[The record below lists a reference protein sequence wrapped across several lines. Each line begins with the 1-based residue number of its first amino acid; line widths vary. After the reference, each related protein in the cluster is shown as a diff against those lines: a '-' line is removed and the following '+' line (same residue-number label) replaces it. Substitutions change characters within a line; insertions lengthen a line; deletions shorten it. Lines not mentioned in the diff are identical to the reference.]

1 MSEEINQST
10 NDEFS
15 LKEIFERVS
24 TFANYLKSKWWKILI
39 IGIIGSLIAGFY
51 AYNRPIKYTAEMS
64 FVVEEGKSS
73 AGGLASLA
81 GQFGFDIGGA
91 TSATLFSGDN
101 ILMFLKSSSLTKETL
116 LTPYDSLSDK
126 TLADKYAEVNGLR
139 DAWKENKKIGKDVYF
154 PSVSKTPFTRL
165 QDSLLITIINKVLKT
180 ELLVDRPEKK
190 STFLV
195 VTTSLG
201 DEKLAKYF
209 CERLVQKATD
219 RYVSSKISRQ
229 KSNVDR
235 LAKRADS
242 IERVLNGRTFSTAQA
257 QEKILDVN
265 PGDRTVTVNAEVS
278 NRDKMML
285 TQIYGEVIKNL
296 EISKMQL
303 NQETPTIQVV
313 DLPNYPLPKT
323 RVQLILFG
331 LIGFIAFSFLSSIY
345 FVVKKLIQ

>member
-1 MSEEINQST
+1 MNVENTINK
-10 NDEFS
+10 DEVS
-15 LKEIFERVS
+15 LKEIFQIIGS
-24 TFANYLKSKWWKILI
+24 YIAYLISNWWKILI
-39 IGIIGSLIAGFY
+39 VGILGAILAGFY
-51 AYNRPIKYTAEMS
+51 TYIKPIKYTAEMS

-73 AGGLASLA
+73 GGGLASLA
-81 GQFGFDIGGA
+81 GQFGFDVGGA
-91 TSATLFSGDN
+91 TGATLFSGDN

-116 LTPYDSLSDK
+116 LTTYDSVSEAS
-126 TLADKYAEVNGLR
+126 LADKYAEVNGLR
-139 DAWKENKKIGKDVYF
+139 NAWKENKKIGKDIYF
-154 PSVSKTPFTRL
+154 PSTSKAPFTRL
-165 QDSLLITIINKVLKT
+165 QDSLLNTIINKILKT

-201 DEKLAKYF
+201 DEKLAKFF

-219 RYVSSKISRQ
+219 RYVTSKISRQ

-242 IERVLNGRTFSTAQA
+242 IERVLNGRTFATAQA

-303 NQETPTIQVV
+303 SQETPTIQIV
-313 DLPNYPLPKT
+313 DLPSYPLPKT

-331 LIGFIAFSFLSSIY
+331 LIGFIACSFLSSIY
-345 FVVKKLIQ
+345 FIVKKLIQ